1 MMDRIRDFK
10 QRILLSENAR
20 LFDTKE
26 YLMKT
31 FLAVL
36 IAGLVG
42 KEVSYLS
49 KDMISML
56 FGMVLTLEPANMSG
70 IRSGLGQIKATL
82 IGAAITGIIV
92 AVFGYSVL
100 TMAIG
105 ITLTVYVSMVIN
117 WREIMVVA
125 VFTAIY
131 MTQYVQTDGAGNL
144 SEIETVKL
152 RLFALG
158 TGVLIALFVN
168 FLFSLFGYKKLVSKR
183 VYFIYK
189 SLYER
194 MEDISSA
201 FVNKDL
207 NEVSRLQS
215 SLPALFNTVDW
226 IYSTLSDV
234 ALDKKR
240 FRFVYRHFDP
250 ESYLE
255 HCKNL
260 RSINHVLYDLC
271 YRCLNN
277 SELYFTKHFIDSYDE
292 RIGFFSRMTEAF
304 YQDQTIEGCHW
315 KETDMPWINQFS
327 RAIETLNRSGINKNS
342 KDTKKTR

>member
-1 MMDRIRDFK
+1 MNRIKQFK
-10 QRILLSENAR
+10 RRILLSENAR

-92 AVFGYSVL
+92 AFFGYNVI
-100 TMAIG
+100 TMAAG
-105 ITLTVYVSMVIN
+105 ITLTIYVSMVIN

-125 VFTAIY
+125 VFTSIY

-144 SEIETVKL
+144 SEIETIKL
-152 RLFALG
+152 RLLALG
-158 TGVLIALFVN
+158 SGILIALFVN
-168 FLFSLFGYKKLVSKR
+168 FVFSIFGYKKIVNKR
-183 VYFIYK
+183 IYYIYK
-189 SLYER
+189 SLYEH

-201 FVNKDL
+201 LVNK
-207 NEVSRLQS
+207 NIEEVKRLQS
-215 SLPALFNTVDW
+215 ELPPLFNTIDW

-250 ESYLE
+250 TQYLE
-255 HCKNL
+255 HCVKL
-260 RSINHVLYDLC
+260 RSVNHVLYDLC
-271 YRCLNN
+271 YRCTNN
-277 SELYFTKHFIDSYDE
+277 SDLYFTKHFINSYDE
-292 RIGFFSRMTEAF
+292 RIGYFSRLTEAF
-304 YQDQTIEGCHW
+304 QKEQQTDSCHW

-327 RAIETLNRSGINKNS
+327 RAIEILNGSVSKN
-342 KDTKKTR
+342 